1 MKNFELNLDEIN
13 QKNLFLILFR
23 IVFRIV
29 FRILFRILFRIVFR
43 ILFRIVF
50 RGDFNAKSQTWC
62 KSNKTY
68 EGSRFGILACS
79 HALH

>member
-13 QKNLFLILFR
+13 QKNLFL
-23 IVFRIV
+23 
-29 FRILFRILFRIVFR
+29 
-43 ILFRIVF
+43 IVF

-68 EGSRFGILACS
+68 EGSKSGILACS